1 MKSGPQ
7 IALAIAIGYVLGRS
21 RKMKL
26 AIATAGVMAGRRLG
40 VNPKDLLAQG
50 GKAIVGSPELKKL
63 TGEARERLMDAAKA
77 AAIAAATNKID
88 SIGDNLTKRAAGLR
102 ASNVGAQASGLG
114 EQAAGLGKR
123 ASGLGKRT
131 AEETPEE
138 YVDEGEAATEE
149 QEEERAAVPSPRSTD
164 HARGRPDERSASAR
178 ASTRRSEPS
187 GRKGS
192 STGQEEPE
200 SRSKA
205 TERARSTASSGASA
219 AGRLSG
225 RAGSRTGSGTS
236 TQHKS
241 GTSSKSSTTKKS
253 S

>member
-50 GKAIVGSPELKKL
+50 GKVIAGSPELKKL

-88 SIGDNLTKRAAGLR
+88 AIGDNLTKRAAGLR
-102 ASNVGAQASGLG
+102 TPNIGEQASGLG

-123 ASGLGKRT
+123 ASGLGRRT
-131 AEETPEE
+131 TGETPEE
-138 YVDEGEAATEE
+138 DVDEGETATEE
-149 QEEERAAVPSPRSTD
+149 QEEERAAVPSPR
-164 HARGRPDERSASAR
+164 HARSRADERSASAR
-178 ASTRRSEPS
+178 AGTRRSEPS
-187 GRKGS
+187 GRKGG
-192 STGQEEPE
+192 STAHEEPE

-205 TERARSTASSGASA
+205 AERARSTASGGASA

-236 TQHKS
+236 AQHKS

>member
-7 IALAIAIGYVLGRS
+7 IALAVAIGYVLGRS

-50 GKAIVGSPELKKL
+50 GKLIAGSPELKKL
-63 TGEARERLMDAAKA
+63 TGEARERLMDAAKS

-102 ASNVGAQASGLG
+102 TPNVGEQASGLG

-123 ASGLGKRT
+123 ASGLGKR
-131 AEETPEE
+131 AAGETPEE
-138 YVDEGEAATEE
+138 DVDEGETATEE
-149 QEEERAAVPSPRSTD
+149 QAEERAAVPSPR
-164 HARGRPDERSASAR
+164 HARSRTDERSASAR
-178 ASTRRSEPS
+178 ASTRRSDPS
-187 GRKGS
+187 GRKG
-192 STGQEEPE
+192 TAHEEPE

-219 AGRLSG
+219 KAAGRSSEG
-225 RAGSRTGSGTS
+225 AGSRTGSGTS
-236 TQHKS
+236 AQHKS